1 MDRDAG
7 SNGEVQYSIKSS
19 RGKGRFAIHPHTG
32 TVYSVYTFTAGQE
45 YDLMVCTRLNQYILI
60 RIISRELL
68 FEEYILCFPS

>member
-32 TVYSVYTFTAGQE
+32 TVYSAYTFTAGQE
-45 YDLMVCTRLNQYILI
+45 YDLMVRTYTSQSVHIKQDYSKST
-60 RIISRELL
+60 II
-68 FEEYILCFPS
+68 